1 MLKKMLA
8 VGAILLSTHAVAE
21 SAPDCS
27 PDKDA
32 RIYLGLITSM
42 KRNNLNNYANDIAEN
57 SSNLKIKL
65 LSSNKIN
72 SKEKKRLM
80 IRRAQ
85 QFNFTEKD
93 IKESGIGPMY
103 MKSNIFRQYY
113 EITTPSGFHAIA
125 EFYSLPHYCG
135 VDIENI
141 HIISTTVNGSTP
153 SFVDRLET
161 PY

>member
-1 MLKKMLA
+1 MLKKTLA
-8 VGAILLSTHAVAE
+8 VCAILLSTHAIAE

-32 RIYLGLITSM
+32 RIYLGLVTSM
-42 KRNNLNNYANDIAEN
+42 KENNLKDYANDIVEN

-65 LSSNKIN
+65 LSSDKIN
-72 SKEKKRLM
+72 LREKKRLM

-103 MKSNIFRQYY
+103 MDSNIFRQYY

-125 EFYSLPHYCG
+125 EFYSIPHYCG
-135 VDIENI
+135 VDLEKI
-141 HIISTTVNGSTP
+141 HIISKTINGSTP

>member
-1 MLKKMLA
+1 MLKRTLA
-8 VGAILLSTHAVAE
+8 ACAILLSSHAIAE

-32 RIYLGLITSM
+32 RIYLGLLTSL
-42 KRNNLNNYANDIAEN
+42 KENKLKDAVNDIVEN

-72 SKEKKRLM
+72 SNEKKRLM
-80 IRRAQ
+80 MRRAQ
-85 QFNFTEKD
+85 QFNFTDKD

-103 MKSNIFRQYY
+103 MESNIFRQYY
-113 EITTPSGFHAIA
+113 EITTASGFHAIA
-125 EFYSLPHYCG
+125 EFYSIPHYCG

-141 HIISTTVNGSTP
+141 HIISNTINGSTP